1 MRGDFFPWRQVAVVV
16 SVIMRQNNQLGYS
29 LDPGN
34 FDARDASADSSH
46 LANTCDGGCFGLAVR
61 YDQSCL
67 QWEIDVGAKRLKT

>member
-46 LANTCDGGCFGLAVR
+46 LANTCDGGGFGLAVR